1 MSVAGRVQGWRPGG
15 ESEAVEDGAGG
26 FGGMDGG
33 EDAHATATVGTG
45 EGIHREYATQEIGP
59 RVAPRASG
67 YGGSRS

>member
-33 EDAHATATVGTG
+33 EDAHATAAVGA
-45 EGIHREYATQEIGP
+45 RLS
-59 RVAPRASG
+59 AP
-67 YGGSRS
+67 GSRSG